1 MQSCVGELAACL
13 SLSLWS
19 PRAWTNSFFVAVV
32 ASPTD
37 AMRFARNMLQIA
49 SDCPVGEIGK
59 RRLKRALHKAQDV
72 CHLEVQ
78 LKGFGSWQPACTVPE
93 SLLSK
98 YFASPADKNIRH
110 RSLPPQVCF
119 ATAFLPHL
127 VDCYIASLEPW
138 CLQERATDREQK
150 AEVLGRYATWTSSAE
165 DLSGFMEFCAAKARE
180 RVQDAQGDRRSSCCQ
195 NRRVLAGC
203 DAFRTSHYGQWT
215 PSRAPFAKDL
225 LWMCTSAMEQRVF
238 RSVITSARRCCTE
251 CLKP

>member
-1 MQSCVGELAACL
+1 
-13 SLSLWS
+13 
-19 PRAWTNSFFVAVV
+19 
-32 ASPTD
+32 
-37 AMRFARNMLQIA
+37 MRFARNMLQIA

-127 VDCYIASLEPW
+127 VECYIASLEPW

-180 RVQDAQGDRRSSCCQ
+180 RAQDAQGDRSARSSCCQ
-195 NRRVLAGC
+195 NRRVLAMVSGPHHAPPLRRTCCGC
-203 DAFRTSHYGQWT
+203 ARVQWSRESFAALSPLLDAA
-215 PSRAPFAKDL
+215 APNASNPDD
-225 LWMCTSAMEQRVF
+225 S
-238 RSVITSARRCCTE
+238 
-251 CLKP
+251 P

>member
-1 MQSCVGELAACL
+1 MQSCIGELAACL
-13 SLSLWS
+13 LL
-19 PRAWTNSFFVAVV
+19 WTNSFFVAVV

-78 LKGFGSWQPACTVPE
+78 LKGFGSWQPACTIPE

-98 YFASPADKNIRH
+98 YFASLADKNIRH
-110 RSLPPQVCF
+110 RSRPPQVCF

-127 VDCYIASLEPW
+127 VECYIASLEPW

-180 RVQDAQGDRRSSCCQ
+180 RAQDAQGDRSARSSCCQ
-195 NRRVLAGC
+195 NRRVLAMVSGPHHAPPLRRTCCGC
-203 DAFRTSHYGQWT
+203 ARVQWSRESFAALSPLLDAA
-215 PSRAPFAKDL
+215 APNASNPDD
-225 LWMCTSAMEQRVF
+225 S
-238 RSVITSARRCCTE
+238 
-251 CLKP
+251 P